1 MAFEKTSLS
10 DDIKATAKSIKKHLA
25 KKMRGKHDKPDRND
39 PNDSDRLRKFT
50 RINPETGRPLF
61 EMPIGTYKRRGDRY
75 IKED

>member
-50 RINPETGRPLF
+50 R
-61 EMPIGTYKRRGDRY
+61 MGTYKKKGDRY